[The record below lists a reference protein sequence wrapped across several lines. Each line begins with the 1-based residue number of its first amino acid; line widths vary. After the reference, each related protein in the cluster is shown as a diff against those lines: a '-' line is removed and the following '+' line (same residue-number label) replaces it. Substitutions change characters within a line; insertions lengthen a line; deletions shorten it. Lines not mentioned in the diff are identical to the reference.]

1 MSARARSG
9 ELVSLEAARTRA
21 DERRDAEARASEGLR
36 RCARGDMTALGEL
49 FDLYAR
55 DLTRVVAK
63 LLGPTDAD
71 VDDLVQRAFLAAFTA
86 APHFD
91 GSRSARAWLIGVAVN
106 VVRNERRA
114 RARRSRLAGAF
125 GWARPTDEDPRQALE
140 CRSELRQLDACLR
153 RLSEP
158 LREVFVLSQLEH
170 LPATAVA
177 EALDVPVGTV
187 HRRLHDARAKLL
199 ELRGVDA

>member
-1 MSARARSG
+1 MNPRARTG
-9 ELVSLEAARTRA
+9 EVVSIDAARQRA
-21 DERRDAEARASEGLR
+21 EQRRDADLRAAEHLR
-36 RCARGDMTALGEL
+36 RCATGSMAALGEL
-49 FDLYAR
+49 FDLYAA
-55 DLTRVVAK
+55 DVTRVVAK
-63 LLGPTDAD
+63 LLGPNDAD
-71 VDDLVQRAFLAAFTA
+71 VDDAVQRTFLAAHA
-86 APHFD
+86 AAGHFD
-91 GSRSARAWLIGVAVN
+91 GSRSPRAWLIGVAVN

-125 GWARPTDEDPRQALE
+125 GWARPAEADPRAVLE

-153 RLSEP
+153 QLSEP

-170 LPATAVA
+170 LPAAAVA

-199 ELRGVDA
+199 ELQGAL